1 MNINDIYKLVSY
13 LVDKYQGTYL
23 SPDDFNMAINMA
35 QRQYLNFLTEET
47 LETTGRGTGQPFVT
61 RGSLSGFLKESTL
74 TISSQLATYPSDYY
88 KISAMRTTND
98 DFSIRKVG
106 ADKLYSYINNSIDS
120 PTLSEPIYTEIGS
133 NFKFFPNTLTSA
145 KIIYFKQPVDAAW
158 VPLTGTLTYN
168 PSASTQLEWPEND
181 VNDIIYRTIGIIGIN
196 VKDGDLVR
204 ASLTVKNDG
213 Q

>member
-106 ADKLYSYINNSIDS
+106 ADKVYAYVNNPIDA
-120 PTLSEPIYTEIGS
+120 PTITEPIYTEIGS
-133 NFKFFPNTLTSA
+133 NLKFFPNTLTSA

-158 VPLTGTLTYN
+158 VPTTGTLTYN

-181 VNDIIYRTIGIIGIN
+181 LNDIIYRTIGIVGIN
-196 VKDGDLVR
+196 LKDGDLVR